1 MAIKVVVNIPG
12 HAPYDVRIGNGQLEG
27 LGTKLRAISSAPA
40 AFVLT
45 DSNVGPRYLEAVR
58 RSLKNAGFR
67 TTAVTIPAGEESKSV
82 ACVGELWHAMADAKL
97 GRDALVVALGGGVV
111 GDLAGFAASTYMRGV
126 PFVQV
131 PTTLLSMV
139 DSSVGGKTGIN
150 LDAGKNLVGTFCQP
164 LYVCASTDTLD
175 TLDAR
180 EWACGCGEVA
190 KSAAIEG
197 DDFFFWLME
206 HAEAMA
212 ARDAAVVQEAIARC
226 VTFKAD
232 VVARDEHESAGVR
245 ECLNYGHTYG
255 HAVEKI
261 AGYGVYS
268 HGHAVAEGMRF
279 AARLAVAYA
288 GASEEFAQAQDELLD
303 VLGLQPLDF
312 AASPQEVLDCMKG
325 DKKVRGGKLRYVLVH
340 DAGDWSVETPD
351 DEAVL
356 EQLEAW
362 MASKCA

>member
-12 HAPYDVRIGNGQLEG
+12 ERPYDVRVGAGQLSR
-27 LGTKLRAISSAPA
+27 LGERLRAVSSAPA

-45 DSNVGPRYLEAVR
+45 DSNVGPLYLGEVR
-58 RSLKNAGFR
+58 ASLKEAGFR
-67 TTAVTIPAGEESKSV
+67 TVAVTLPAGEESKSV
-82 ACVGELWHAMADAKL
+82 SCAGEIWQAMAEARL

-111 GDLAGFAASTYMRGV
+111 GDIAGFVASTYMRGV

-139 DSSVGGKTGIN
+139 DSSVGGKTGVN
-150 LDAGKNLVGTFCQP
+150 LPEGKNLVGTFCQP
-164 LYVCASTDTLD
+164 LYVCASTDVLATLD
-175 TLDAR
+175 ER

-197 DDFFFWLME
+197 DDFFFWLIE

-212 ARDAAVVQEAIARC
+212 ARDPEVAQEAIARC
-226 VTFKAD
+226 VTFKAN

-255 HAVEKI
+255 HAVEKL

-268 HGHAVAEGMRF
+268 HGHAVAEGMRVAALL
-279 AARLAVAYA
+279 AARTS
-288 GASEEFAQAQDELLD
+288 GASEEFAQAQSELLD
-303 VLGLQPLDF
+303 ALGLPALDF
-312 AASPQEVLDCMKG
+312 KAEPRDVLDVMLR
-325 DKKVRGGKLRYVLVH
+325 DKKVRDGRLRYVLVR
-340 DAGDWSVETPD
+340 DAGDWTISSPSR
-351 DEAVL
+351 DEMLEVL
-356 EQLEAW
+356 EEW
-362 MASKCA
+362 MATK

>member
-12 HAPYDVRIGNGQLEG
+12 EAPYDVRIGAGQLDRVGER
-27 LGTKLRAISSAPA
+27 LRAVSAAPA

-45 DSNVGPRYLEAVR
+45 DANVAPLYLPAVR
-58 RSLKNAGFR
+58 ASLKAAGFR
-67 TTAVTIPAGEESKSV
+67 TVAVTVPAGEESKSV
-82 ACVGELWHAMADAKL
+82 SCAAELWQAMAQERL

-111 GDLAGFAASTYMRGV
+111 GDLAGFVASTFMRGV

-164 LYVCASTDTLD
+164 LYVCASIDTLA
-175 TLDAR
+175 TLDER

-197 DDFFFWLME
+197 DDFFFWLIE

-212 ARDAAVVQEAIARC
+212 ARDPETVQEAIARC

-255 HAVEKI
+255 HAVEKL
-261 AGYGVYS
+261 AGYGTYS

-279 AARLAVAYA
+279 AARLATTW
-288 GASEEFAQAQDELLD
+288 GGGSEEFAQAQDELLD
-303 VLGLQPLDF
+303 ALGLPALDF
-312 AASPQEVLDCMKG
+312 APDAHAALECMMG
-325 DKKVRGGKLRYVLVH
+325 DKKVRDGRLRCVLVR
-340 DAGDWSVETPD
+340 DAGDWSVETPEPAALV
-351 DEAVL
+351 EA
-356 EQLEAW
+356 LEAW
-362 MASKCA
+362 TAAK